1 MHVGLKMLKWL
12 ISGSES
18 GSFSAQFGLTFLRGF
33 TGLSLAFAHGIGKIP
48 PSERFIESVSRMG
61 FPLPDF
67 FAWAA
72 GISEFFG
79 GLLLAAGLMTRP
91 SSFLIIVTMAV
102 AAFVRHADDPFTTK
116 EKALLFACVAL
127 LFLLVGC
134 GKYGLDALIRRRM

>member
-1 MHVGLKMLKWL
+1 MRVGLKMLKWL

-18 GSFSAQFGLTFLRGF
+18 GSFSAQFGLTLLRVF

-48 PSERFIESVSRMG
+48 PSARFIESVSRMG
-61 FPLPDF
+61 FLIPDF

-72 GISEFFG
+72 GISELFG
-79 GLLLAAGLMTRP
+79 GLLLAAGLITRP
-91 SSFLIIVTMAV
+91 SSFLIVITMAV

-116 EKALLFACVAL
+116 EKALLFGCVAL

-134 GKYGLDALIRRRM
+134 GRYGVDALIRRRV